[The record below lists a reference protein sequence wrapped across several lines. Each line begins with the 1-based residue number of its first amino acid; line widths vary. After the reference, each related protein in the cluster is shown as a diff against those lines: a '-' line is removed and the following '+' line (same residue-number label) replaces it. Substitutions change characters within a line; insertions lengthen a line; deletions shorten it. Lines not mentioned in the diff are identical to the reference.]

1 MRSIDVH
8 THGIGGF
15 DTRSSTVDDIL
26 KISEIH
32 GALGVS
38 EIVLSIYPAPIP
50 NMRQQV
56 ELVRRAMELQ
66 GPGSGVRG
74 PVKTSYGNGRSD
86 DTDPPTVTRREL
98 QSLASAGP
106 GNTRK
111 RVPDPGPRAQ
121 ARILGVHLEGPFL
134 NPSQCGAL
142 DPAFFIDPEERAF
155 RELVDG
161 LEGIIKIVTVAP
173 ERPAAPE
180 FIRKATELGII
191 VSMGHSN
198 ATYAE
203 AEAGFRAGARG
214 ITHLFNCM
222 RAFHH
227 REPGLAGFG
236 LSNSEI
242 YVEFIADPFHLHV
255 GAIDLIFKAKKPDRI
270 ILVSDSVRETGTRG
284 DGRIADGSGRL
295 QGGSVALVES
305 ARRLVGLGFEE
316 SAVTNTISV
325 NPHQYLMLNS

>member
-1 MRSIDVH
+1 MKSIDVH

-50 NMRQQV
+50 NMRQQM
-56 ELVRRAMELQ
+56 ELVRQAMERQ
-66 GPGSGVRG
+66 AHAPC
-74 PVKTSYGNGRSD
+74 PN
-86 DTDPPTVTRREL
+86 
-98 QSLASAGP
+98 AG
-106 GNTRK
+106 
-111 RVPDPGPRAQ
+111 A

-161 LEGIIKIVTVAP
+161 LEGMIKIVTVAP

-236 LSNSEI
+236 LSNGEI
-242 YVEFIADPFHLHV
+242 YVEFIGDPFHLHI
-255 GAIDLIFKAKKPDRI
+255 GAIELIVKAKKPDRI
-270 ILVSDSVRETGTRG
+270 ILVSDSVRETKTRG
-284 DGRIADGSGRL
+284 DGRIVDASGRL
-295 QGGSVALVES
+295 QGGSMALVES